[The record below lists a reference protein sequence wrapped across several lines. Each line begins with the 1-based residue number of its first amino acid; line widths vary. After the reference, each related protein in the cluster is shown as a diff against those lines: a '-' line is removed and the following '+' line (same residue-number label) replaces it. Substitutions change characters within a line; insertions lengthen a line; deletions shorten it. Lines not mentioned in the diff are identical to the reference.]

1 MLGDVVIAEKPE
13 IEAKRDQIVLTM
25 AADAAT
31 LKDLENTILKLLSEA
46 TLEMILDE
54 DTLIDIL
61 ENSKKTSTEINERMA
76 QSKIVE
82 VEINETR
89 NLYTNVAIRG
99 SILYFVI
106 ADLGGIDP
114 MYQNSLAYVKSLFNR
129 AIASA
134 QKDADI
140 DKRIALLIDNITRI
154 IYTNISRG
162 LFEKDKLIYSFLIIT
177 SILRNAKKIDE
188 SIWNI
193 FLRGPSVFTSNE

>member
-1 MLGDVVIAEKPE
+1 
-13 IEAKRDQIVLTM
+13 M

-140 DKRIALLIDNITRI
+140 DKRIFSLIDNITRI

-188 SIWNI
+188 AVWNI
-193 FLRGPSVFTSNE
+193 FLRGPSVFTSNEMAA